1 MDFNKYSGYQ
11 IIDADKLVALKTA
24 GTKDEEVY
32 RQADTVKPIL
42 LVSKTNGIVVY
53 CGGVKNAETGAVVI
67 YTMGDFTTPAYTISP
82 DGSVE

>member
-1 MDFNKYSGYQ
+1 MDYGKYNGYQ

-24 GTKDEEVY
+24 GTKDPAVY
-32 RQADTVKPIL
+32 RQADTTKPIL
-42 LVSKTNGIVVY
+42 LVSETNGIVIW

-67 YTMGDFTTPAYTISP
+67 YTMGDFTTPAYTVSP